1 MWREAAHLSSRE
13 LLSKSS
19 PKQTLSCNKVAN
31 FSKTSQVEKEHGQG
45 RWKVRGC
52 RQSLRSTRLWST
64 GSRLPGQEHPVEGVG
79 PALWVTWSGFSDLS
93 SSIHSFNEETS
104 CRILKYIPVAEELL
118 SWWEPL
124 SPTPSFS
131 LLLPWNLGLEHGVRN
146 NLLTND

>member
-1 MWREAAHLSSRE
+1 MWREAAPLSSRE

-45 RWKVRGC
+45 TWKGRGC

-64 GSRLPGQEHPVEGVG
+64 GSRLQGQEHPLEGVG

-93 SSIHSFNEETS
+93 SSNTFFQWRNLMQDSKIYTS
-104 CRILKYIPVAEELL
+104 SWRAAQLVRAPVPHALLL
-118 SWWEPL
+118 SLTALE
-124 SPTPSFS
+124 
-131 LLLPWNLGLEHGVRN
+131 LGPGAWCEKQS
-146 NLLTND
+146 TN